1 MDNPVISVP
10 PALVVRS
17 NVLDQIALEVE
28 VSRTEWSRALEHLP
42 SLLVDGSMHSQH
54 VPLFELPLALLT
66 DHRRCWCLWMFC
78 CFVQDQVRPALKR
91 HIALRTSVTA
101 VLSHVS
107 FQEHFVL
114 ERF

>member
-1 MDNPVISVP
+1 MSFIKKTIFGTFRDPCMNNPVISVP

-78 CFVQDQVRPALKR
+78 CFV
-91 HIALRTSVTA
+91 
-101 VLSHVS
+101 
-107 FQEHFVL
+107 
-114 ERF
+114 